1 MIRSVVLSMSVAMLL
16 AACSAG
22 DPEPDDTAASQAT
35 PSTPATP
42 LGARPASFAQCATC
56 HAVDA
61 GKNGIG
67 PSLAGVFGAK
77 AGHVGDYAYSSAL
90 RGSGLV
96 WDEATLDAYLAQPMT
111 KVPGTKMSYGGMRD
125 ADQRAAI
132 IAYLKTL

>member
-1 MIRSVVLSMSVAMLL
+1 MMRSVVLSMSVAMLL

-22 DPEPDDTAASQAT
+22 DPATDDTAASQGA
-35 PSTPATP
+35 PATT
-42 LGARPASFAQCATC
+42 LGARPPGFTQCATC

-77 AGHVGDYAYSSAL
+77 AGHVGDYAYSSAM

-96 WDEATLDAYLAQPMT
+96 WDEATLDTYLAQPT
-111 KVPGTKMSYGGMRD
+111 VTVPGTKMSFAGVKD
-125 ADQRAAI
+125 AEQRAAI